1 MRRLA
6 AAIRECVE
14 QDYVIEH
21 VIQRFHC
28 TVLWCEGRACL
39 EYNGEE
45 ELARI
50 SDYVKQTFDKELLDI
65 FFTAI
70 ESLPLDA

>member
-1 MRRLA
+1 MS

-14 QDYVIEH
+14 QDYVIEQVKKH
-21 VIQRFHC
+21 FPC

-39 EYNGEE
+39 EYNSEE
-45 ELARI
+45 ELAQI
-50 SDYVKQTFDKELLDI
+50 SEYVQANFDKELLDV

-70 ESLPLDA
+70 ESLPLED

>member
-1 MRRLA
+1 MS

-21 VIQRFHC
+21 VKKHFSC

-39 EYNGEE
+39 EYNSEE
-45 ELARI
+45 ELAQI
-50 SDYVKQTFDKELLDI
+50 SQYVKANFDKELLDV

-70 ESLPLDA
+70 ESLPLED